1 MKEFYISIETVG
13 NNIVER
19 YIDENGKERTREVEY
34 LPTMFR
40 HCKEE
45 SKYKDIYG
53 KNLCSSKISINERCT
68 RLDETNGRHR
78 SRSSRYE
85 RF

>member
-53 KNLCSSKISINERCT
+53 KN
-68 RLDETNGRHR
+68 
-78 SRSSRYE
+78 
-85 RF
+85 